1 MRVMAEKGGMH
12 MSLKM
17 NREDK
22 VRLPRGNDASSIW
35 LKHMRGLKPACKE
48 HLSKKPPGP
57 FPRPVSLFA
66 VI

>member
-22 VRLPRGNDASSIW
+22 VRLPRGNDTSSIW
-35 LKHMRGLKPACKE
+35 LKADARAQANMQRTLVEGATGTIP
-48 HLSKKPPGP
+48 
-57 FPRPVSLFA
+57 
-66 VI
+66 